1 MSEEKDHAATEE
13 VIRDAVRQ
21 TICALSPERR
31 DALRKSLLK
40 RIKAAKGEG
49 R

>member
-1 MSEEKDHAATEE
+1 MSETKDHAATEE

-21 TICALSPERR
+21 TIGALTPERR
-31 DALRKSLLK
+31 DAVRKSLVK
-40 RIKAAKGEG
+40 RIRQTKGEG